1 VFAMLKKRGR
11 VKMEEGGKPFD
22 PTADWI
28 KLIKLRS
35 QLSPT
40 ELKVIDDLVIR
51 MFDKDKNQDE

>member
-1 VFAMLKKRGR
+1 MLKKRDR

>member
-1 VFAMLKKRGR
+1 MLKKRGR

>member
-1 VFAMLKKRGR
+1 
-11 VKMEEGGKPFD
+11 MEEGGKPFD

-51 MFDKDKNQDE
+51 MFDKEKNQDE

>member
-1 VFAMLKKRGR
+1 MLKKRGR

-51 MFDKDKNQDE
+51 MFDKEKNQDE